1 MDKLETIVHLIR
13 AALLKARK
21 LNQFT
26 LPLDEKKR
34 VASLMKKA
42 ANTRRK
48 LEALAE
54 ASGTN
59 GKLDKPTFERGLDR
73 ILKAMDEVN
82 RELDELLA
90 KARG

>member
-1 MDKLETIVHLIR
+1 M
-13 AALLKARK
+13 KARK
-21 LNQFT
+21 LNAFT

-48 LEALAE
+48 LEVLAG

-59 GKLDKPTFERGLDR
+59 GKLDKATFERGLDR